1 MKYKNFLLR
10 AVNLL
15 LILGVLWQYQQVALV
30 RAAAVSQR
38 KQEIA
43 EVEAYNAS
51 VLQAQSAAQAEQAQS
66 GYRDGTYEGSAFGF
80 GDVIRVSVTIQNG
93 KMTDIAVLD
102 ASGEDKP
109 YYKQAL
115 PLLDEMLAV
124 QSAGVDTV
132 SGATLTAEGLIG
144 AVEDALGKPLT
155 AAQQRQRNQ
164 KRRTWLRAGVQ
175 LFFFVSM
182 PGAFVA
188 GFSGVKQIFL
198 HIGAGEVL
206 TADSFTLSL
215 LGLCGF
221 TLLFDRFFCGY
232 ACAFGSLGD
241 AVWALSGLIQKKLF
255 HRKKQLCLPERA
267 VLWGQKVKYLLLAG
281 LVALYVTRQE
291 KLLTGASPW
300 EVFSRLTALR
310 LPPEGFGVGIALFV
324 LILLG
329 MALQPRFFCQFLCP
343 MGAVFALLPVL
354 PFARLHRQ
362 SDGCIPGCNACKQ
375 QCPVCLK
382 LEESSLHSGECIACE
397 ACMGT
402 CPKQNIHRWDTALC
416 KCLWLPVLGKALF
429 FFLLGC
435 WLGFC
440 RFI

>member
-1 MKYKNFLLR
+1 MEKT
-10 AVNLL
+10 
-15 LILGVLWQYQQVALV
+15 Q
-30 RAAAVSQR
+30 
-38 KQEIA
+38 
-43 EVEAYNAS
+43 
-51 VLQAQSAAQAEQAQS
+51 
-66 GYRDGTYEGSAFGF
+66 T
-80 GDVIRVSVTIQNG
+80 
-93 KMTDIAVLD
+93 
-102 ASGEDKP
+102 
-109 YYKQAL
+109 
-115 PLLDEMLAV
+115 
-124 QSAGVDTV
+124 
-132 SGATLTAEGLIG
+132 
-144 AVEDALGKPLT
+144 KPLT

-416 KCLWLPVLGKALF
+416 KCLWLPVLGKSIVLLPAGLLAGLLPVYLKGSVLALSVTF
-429 FFLLGC
+429 GDTLPLLSLRDIFPRRGGSPSSKGEA
-435 WLGFC
+435 LAIHAKLHLFAKGSPFG
-440 RFI
+440 RAGA